1 MISIDKLIIV
11 EGKYDK
17 IKLSNFIKGNIIQT
31 DGFGIYKNKKMLEYI
46 KKFAIS
52 KGIIIVTDSD
62 RAGYKIRNYIKS
74 CMPKGSNIQHIYTP
88 DLFGKEKRKRE
99 ISKEGKI
106 GVEGMSQK
114 VLKEAF
120 KTFEKEDILNEQDKK
135 KITKM
140 DLYQDGFIGCDGSR
154 KRREAL
160 FSILDIPEN
169 IGNNSVCEAINS
181 LISFEEYIEI
191 KKKI

>member
-1 MISIDKLIIV
+1 MIAIDKLIIV

-52 KGIIIVTDSD
+52 KGIIIATDSD
-62 RAGYKIRNYIKS
+62 RAGYRIRNYIKS
-74 CMPKGSNIQHIYTP
+74 CMPKGASIQHVYIP

-99 ISKEGKI
+99 NSKEGKL
-106 GVEGMSQK
+106 GVEGISQD

-120 KTFEKEDILNEQDKK
+120 KSFEDEGLLNQDEKK

-140 DLYQDGFIGCDGSR
+140 DLYQDGFIGWDGSR

-160 FSILDIPEN
+160 FSILNIPEN
-169 IGNNSVCEAINS
+169 IGNNSLSEVINS